1 MFSTLLLIQLLLCQ
15 NASLVKAL
23 TKIEENNKSLNVKG
37 IMILAHLTRH
47 PSNCNLLVEHISSV
61 LDTFIYGINSKY
73 GDCRKFAFYALQNL
87 SFDSMH
93 CRILSNSKYL
103 LSTLCKLI
111 TENKDK
117 EEQLEIII
125 ILKNLAQNGSCII
138 AFCNTG
144 FIPILVKIIEE
155 TQEMENVCLKS
166 KKIQY
171 FASDILATLSDHLQ
185 KVALLSLMNRQRR
198 LSEEEFR
205 NITSKGGLD
214 NPYDLP
220 DSVLKVSGWNQWQ

>member
-1 MFSTLLLIQLLLCQ
+1 MGLNTGIVENLLFMHCKTYHSTPCIVASFQILNIYFLHFASLLLKIKTKKS
-15 NASLVKAL
+15 SLRL
-23 TKIEENNKSLNVKG
+23 SL
-37 IMILAHLTRH
+37 
-47 PSNCNLLVEHISSV
+47 
-61 LDTFIYGINSKY
+61 Y
-73 GDCRKFAFYALQNL
+73 
-87 SFDSMH
+87 
-93 CRILSNSKYL
+93 
-103 LSTLCKLI
+103 
-111 TENKDK
+111 
-117 EEQLEIII
+117 
-125 ILKNLAQNGSCII
+125 LKNLAQNGSCII

-155 TQEMENVCLKS
+155 TQEMEIVCLKS

-198 LSEEEFR
+198 LSEEEVR
-205 NITSKGGLD
+205 NITSQGGLD